1 MDKNR
6 LNEGNR
12 FLNLLIVCE
21 IIRLRMI
28 SREETYAVI
37 NFSKYCHTDRELSI
51 TTKTL

>member
-6 LNEGNR
+6 LNEGNMY
-12 FLNLLIVCE
+12 LNLLIVCE
-21 IIRLRMI
+21 NSRFRII
-28 SREETYAVI
+28 SREETYTVI